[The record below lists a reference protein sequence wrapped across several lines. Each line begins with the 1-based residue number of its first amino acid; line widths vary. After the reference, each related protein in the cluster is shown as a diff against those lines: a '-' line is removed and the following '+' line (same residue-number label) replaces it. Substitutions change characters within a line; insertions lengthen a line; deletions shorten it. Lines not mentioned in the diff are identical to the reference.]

1 MAGTTRKALPRTRS
15 EANGFWKLQNGRLMK
30 RILITFV
37 SAVVIAVGLLTMGLP
52 RAWAQ
57 RAITFPQGLTWFN
70 VSRPLD
76 WDDLRGRAVLLD
88 FFTPG
93 CINCVHMLPAE
104 KQLEEHFGERLVVIG
119 IDSPKFSASK
129 TKQGLE
135 SFIQRYDLR
144 HPIVLDPDMGLWNAY
159 GVQAWPTLVLVGPD
173 GRIRNTLIG
182 EQSYEQLATAV
193 EAALKEAPAASSLS
207 RLPLRPQ
214 QFQSRGLATP
224 SGIAVSPTLVA
235 IADTGH
241 NRIVLADH
249 AGKLQ
254 AVIGSGCAGNTDGD
268 ATHAAFNRPHG
279 LAFHDGALYV
289 ADTDNQTIRRIDL
302 ATHAVTTVAGNGQRG
317 FATRGSFPA
326 RSAVLNSPWDLAWHD
341 GRLYVSMAGDHQI
354 WRYDPT
360 ARAIGPWAGTGQEGL
375 ADGARDD
382 AQFAQPSGLSVH
394 GDTLYDVDPESSSVR
409 AIALPD
415 GKVSTLAGHGL
426 FDFGMRDG
434 PSDEAQLQHP
444 EGVAWNAGS
453 LYIAD
458 TFNNALRKLDPA
470 KRDVTTVAAL
480 LDRPLAI
487 EALSPD
493 TLLIAEGDGNRIV
506 AVTLPDGTV
515 KPWRIQG
522 LTAPSA
528 GTCRK

>member
-15 EANGFWKLQNGRLMK
+15 GANGFWKLQNGRLMK

-70 VSRPLD
+70 VSRPLA
-76 WDDLRGRAVLLD
+76 WTDLRGRAVLLD

-224 SGIAVSPTLVA
+224 SGIAVSPTL
-235 IADTGH
+235 
-241 NRIVLADH
+241 
-249 AGKLQ
+249 
-254 AVIGSGCAGNTDGD
+254 
-268 ATHAAFNRPHG
+268 
-279 LAFHDGALYV
+279 
-289 ADTDNQTIRRIDL
+289 
-302 ATHAVTTVAGNGQRG
+302 
-317 FATRGSFPA
+317 
-326 RSAVLNSPWDLAWHD
+326 
-341 GRLYVSMAGDHQI
+341 
-354 WRYDPT
+354 
-360 ARAIGPWAGTGQEGL
+360 
-375 ADGARDD
+375 
-382 AQFAQPSGLSVH
+382 
-394 GDTLYDVDPESSSVR
+394 
-409 AIALPD
+409 
-415 GKVSTLAGHGL
+415 
-426 FDFGMRDG
+426 
-434 PSDEAQLQHP
+434 
-444 EGVAWNAGS
+444 
-453 LYIAD
+453 
-458 TFNNALRKLDPA
+458 
-470 KRDVTTVAAL
+470 
-480 LDRPLAI
+480 
-487 EALSPD
+487 
-493 TLLIAEGDGNRIV
+493 
-506 AVTLPDGTV
+506 
-515 KPWRIQG
+515 
-522 LTAPSA
+522 
-528 GTCRK
+528 

>member
-1 MAGTTRKALPRTRS
+1 
-15 EANGFWKLQNGRLMK
+15 MK

-37 SAVVIAVGLLTMGLP
+37 AALVVTGGLLMGLP

-57 RAITFPQGLTWFN
+57 RAIAFPRGLTWFN

-76 WDDLRGRAVLLD
+76 WKDLQGRAVLLD

-104 KQLEEHFGERLVVIG
+104 KQLEDHFGERLVVIG

-135 SFIQRYDLR
+135 AFIQHYDLR

-159 GVQAWPTLVLVGPD
+159 GVQAWPTLILVGPD
-173 GRIRNTLIG
+173 GSIRHTFIG
-182 EQSYEQLATAV
+182 EQSYEQLAAPI
-193 EAALKEAPAASSLS
+193 EAALKDAPPASELS
-207 RLPLRPQ
+207 ELPLRPQ

-249 AGKLQ
+249 SGKLQ
-254 AVIGSGCAGNTDGD
+254 AIIGSGCAGSADGD
-268 ATHAAFNRPHG
+268 GTHATFNRPHG

-289 ADTDNQTIRRIDL
+289 ADTDNQRIRRVDL
-302 ATHAVTTVAGNGQRG
+302 ATHAVATVVGSGQRG
-317 FATRGSFPA
+317 FAIRGSFPA
-326 RSAVLNSPWDLAWHD
+326 RSAVLNSPWDLAWHGD
-341 GRLYVSMAGDHQI
+341 KLYVSMAGDHQI
-354 WRYDPT
+354 WRYDPAT
-360 ARAIGPWAGTGQEGL
+360 QGIGPWAGTGEEGL
-375 ADGARDD
+375 VDGSRDA
-382 AQFAQPSGLSVH
+382 AQFAQPSGLSLH
-394 GDTLYDVDPESSSVR
+394 DGILYDADPESSSIR

-415 GKVSTLAGHGL
+415 GKVSTLVGRGL
-426 FDFGMRDG
+426 FDFGMRNG
-434 PSDEAQLQHP
+434 AASRALLQHA
-444 EGVAWNAGS
+444 EDVAWNGGS

-458 TFNNALRKLDPA
+458 TFNNALRKLDLA
-470 KRDVTTVAAL
+470 THDVTTVAAL
-480 LDRPLAI
+480 LDGPLAV

-493 TLLIAEGDGNRIV
+493 TLLVAEGDGNRIV
-506 AVTLPDGTV
+506 AVHLPDGTV
-515 KPWRIQG
+515 EPWRIEG
-522 LTAPSA
+522 LTIPNASA
-528 GTCRK
+528 CPAQP

>member
-1 MAGTTRKALPRTRS
+1 
-15 EANGFWKLQNGRLMK
+15 MK
-30 RILITFV
+30 RILVTFV
-37 SAVVIAVGLLTMGLP
+37 AALVVASGLLMGLP

-57 RAITFPQGLTWFN
+57 RAIAFPQGLMWFN

-76 WDDLRGRAVLLD
+76 WNDLRGRAVLLD

-173 GRIRNTLIG
+173 GSIRNTLIG
-182 EQSYEQLATAV
+182 EQSYEQLATAI
-193 EAALKEAPAASSLS
+193 EAALKDAPAASSLS
-207 RLPLRPQ
+207 TLPLRPQ

-224 SGIAVSPTLVA
+224 SGIAVSPTLVV

-249 AGKLQ
+249 SGKLQ
-254 AVIGSGCAGNTDGD
+254 AFIGNGCAGDADGD
-268 ATHAAFNRPHG
+268 GAHATFNRPHG
-279 LAFHDGALYV
+279 LAFHDGGLYV

-302 ATHAVTTVAGNGQRG
+302 ATRAVTTIAGSGQRG
-317 FATRGSFPA
+317 FAVRGSFPA
-326 RSAVLNSPWDLAWHD
+326 RAAVLNSPWDLAWHGD
-341 GRLYVSMAGDHQI
+341 KLYVSMAGDHQL
-354 WRYDPT
+354 WRFDPT
-360 ARAIGPWAGTGQEGL
+360 TRTIGPWAGTGQEGL
-375 ADGARDD
+375 VDGARNE
-382 AQFAQPSGLSVH
+382 AQFAQPSGLSMH

-409 AIALPD
+409 AITLPD
-415 GKVSTLAGHGL
+415 GKVSTLVGHGL
-426 FDFGMRDG
+426 FDFGMRNG
-434 PSDEAQLQHP
+434 ASGEAQLQHP
-444 EGVAWNAGS
+444 EGVAWNDGS

-458 TFNNALRKLDPA
+458 TFNNALRKLDLA
-470 KRDVTTVAAL
+470 RRNVTTVAAL
-480 LDRPLAI
+480 LDQPLAI
-487 EALSPD
+487 EALSTD
-493 TLLIAEGDGNRIV
+493 TLLVAEGDGNRIV
-506 AVTLPDGTV
+506 AVHLPDGKVT
-515 KPWRIQG
+515 PWQIEG
-522 LTAPSA
+522 LTVPNTGACHLPP
-528 GTCRK
+528 